1 MSRDRRARVVIVI
14 TTELLHY
21 GYLFIILGTVVEG
34 DATLLTAAFLAHRG
48 YFRLSWVLIAAGLS
62 TTVASQV
69 YYLVARR
76 AGDRV
81 LGRLGGNA
89 QRFARIAAWSRRRSG
104 MLMVASRFMIG
115 FRTLVPLACG
125 ATGVPVGQFALWNA
139 VGAALWAMTFG
150 FAGYLGGHALA
161 ILIED
166 IRMHEKA
173 LAALVA
179 ISTAALILVKSRGTD
194 LRDLGLVRAAFLS
207 RKRAAKPDDGAM
219 RG

>member
-1 MSRDRRARVVIVI
+1 M

-48 YFRLSWVLIAAGLS
+48 YFRLSWVLIVAGLS

-69 YYLVARR
+69 YYVAARR

-89 QRFARIAAWSRRRSG
+89 QRFAQIAAWSRRRSS
-104 MLMVASRFMIG
+104 LLIVASRFMIG
-115 FRTLVPLACG
+115 FRTLIPLVCG
-125 ATGVPVGQFALWNA
+125 VVGVPSGRFALWNA
-139 VGAALWAMTFG
+139 AGAALWTITFG
-150 FAGYLGGHALA
+150 LAGYLGGHALA
-161 ILIED
+161 ILMED
-166 IRMHEKA
+166 IRRHEKV

-179 ISTAALILVKSRGTD
+179 LTTASIILLKSRGTD
-194 LRDLGLVRAAFLS
+194 VRDLGLVRAALLVTSQGQATQPEDRS
-207 RKRAAKPDDGAM
+207 RRD
-219 RG
+219 